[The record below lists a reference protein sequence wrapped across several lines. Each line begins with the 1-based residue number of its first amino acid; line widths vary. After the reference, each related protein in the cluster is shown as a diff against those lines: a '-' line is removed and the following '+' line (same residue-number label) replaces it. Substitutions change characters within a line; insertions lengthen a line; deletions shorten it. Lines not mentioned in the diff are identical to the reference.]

1 VGESSARRPEE
12 EPFAPPGEGESGPS
26 RPDGVVDPIGP
37 RRPGSVVDPTGPRR
51 PVALY
56 ALLAAALAFG
66 AAMTVLYGVSR
77 RRQGRVAG
85 RLVSE
90 LELAAKERA
99 ELGEALA
106 REKGLR
112 EEFESAAKTRDE
124 MISSL
129 REGGKE
135 TRQDYTRSESE
146 RRELSRISEEKSDE
160 LIQRHNR
167 IVELQAEVERI
178 VRERSETEDAA
189 HARER
194 ELRLVYEA
202 EVRNERRRR
211 KELEEKLAVLD
222 EIRDLRAQLAR
233 LADKMQELVQEGRDV
248 RTPGRPDLPG
258 REGGNA
264 E

>member
-1 VGESSARRPEE
+1 M
-12 EPFAPPGEGESGPS
+12 
-26 RPDGVVDPIGP
+26 
-37 RRPGSVVDPTGPRR
+37 DPTGRAAQR
-51 PVALY
+51 GPVALY

-66 AAMTVLYGVSR
+66 ATMTVLYGVAR
-77 RRQGRVAG
+77 RRQGRVT
-85 RLVSE
+85 REFRSQLV
-90 LELAAKERA
+90 LAAREHAK
-99 ELGEALA
+99 LGEALA
-106 REKGLR
+106 REKRLR

-129 REGGKE
+129 RDGGKE

-211 KELEEKLAVLD
+211 KELEQKLAVLD

-233 LADKMQELVQEGRDV
+233 LADKMQELVGE
-248 RTPGRPDLPG
+248 DL
-258 REGGNA
+258 EGGKA